1 MSARPRPYPGR
12 MWAQHATRALA
23 PRRSRIRSFAHRLPD
38 GAETT
43 VHLAAYPVHNTKV
56 RLELMG
62 RPIPLAS
69 WCEQS
74 GVAHAMVGGFFVR
87 QGDGTP
93 LGEVWRRGE
102 RVTSVPFHEPWDATR
117 SCVAIDEGRIVLAP
131 RDDLPAQPRGD
142 LLQAGPL
149 LVAGRRPVVHDGLD
163 PEGFSA
169 NQDQFDSDIT
179 VGRYPRAAI
188 GVNRDWILA
197 VACDGR
203 APRDAGMTLRE
214 LAELMSALGAER
226 AINLDGGG
234 STSLVHYGLLRN
246 VPREEHGIELV
257 AGRPVANALVF
268 ESF

>member
-1 MSARPRPYPGR
+1 MGAWPRPYP
-12 MWAQHATRALA
+12 L
-23 PRRSRIRSFAHRLPD
+23 RRSHVRRFSHVLPD
-38 GAETT
+38 GARTT
-43 VHLAAYPVHNTKV
+43 VHVATHPARSTHV

-62 RPIPLAS
+62 RPVPLAS

-74 GVAHAMVGGFFVR
+74 GVAHAIVGGFFVR

-93 LGEVWRRGE
+93 LGEIWRRGE
-102 RVTSVPFHEPWDATR
+102 RVPSVAFHAPWGATR
-117 SCVAIDEGRIVLAP
+117 SCVAVDDAGVRLAP
-131 RDDLPAQPRGD
+131 RDDLPAQPAGD

-149 LVAGRRPVVHDGLD
+149 LVAGRRPVVHEGIDS
-163 PEGFSA
+163 EGFSA

-179 VGRYPRAAI
+179 VGRYPRAALGI
-188 GVNRDWILA
+188 NRDWLFA

-203 APRDAGMTLRE
+203 APHDAGMTLRE
-214 LAELMSALGAER
+214 LAELMAALGSER

-234 STSLVHYGLLRN
+234 STSLVHDGILRN

-268 ESF
+268 DPS

>member
-1 MSARPRPYPGR
+1 
-12 MWAQHATRALA
+12 MWAQHATSALA
-23 PRRSRIRSFAHRLPD
+23 PRRSRIRRFAHRLPD
-38 GAETT
+38 GALTT
-43 VHLAAYPVHNTKV
+43 VHVAMHPAYSTSV

-62 RPIPLAS
+62 RPLPLAS
-69 WCEQS
+69 WCEEA
-74 GVAHAMVGGFFVR
+74 GVANAIIGGFFLR

-93 LGEVWRRGE
+93 LGELWRRGE
-102 RVTSVPFHEPWDATR
+102 RIPSVLFRAPWDQTR
-117 SCVAIDEGRIVLAP
+117 SCVAVDGGRVTLAP
-131 RDDLPAQPRGD
+131 RDDLPVRPRGD

-149 LVAGRRPVVHDGLD
+149 LVAGRRPVVHDGID

-179 VGRYPRAAI
+179 VGRYPRAAL
-188 GVNRDWILA
+188 GVSPDWIYA

-203 APRDAGMTLRE
+203 GPRDAGMTLRE
-214 LAELMSALGAER
+214 LAELMAALGAER

-234 STSLVHYGLLRN
+234 STSLVHDGVLRN

-268 ESF
+268 DVA

>member
-1 MSARPRPYPGR
+1 

-23 PRRSRIRSFAHRLPD
+23 PRRGRIRSFAHPLAD
-38 GAETT
+38 GARTT
-43 VHLAAYPVHNTKV
+43 VYVAAHPARTTNV
-56 RLELMG
+56 RLELMK
-62 RPIPLAS
+62 RPIALAS
-69 WCEQS
+69 WCEQA
-74 GVAHAMVGGFFVR
+74 GVAHAIVGGFFLR

-117 SCVAIDEGRIVLAP
+117 SCVAIDQGRVELAP
-131 RDDLPAQPRGD
+131 RDDLPARPRGD

-149 LVAGRRPVVHDGLD
+149 LVAGRRPVVHNGFD

-179 VGRYPRAAI
+179 LGRYPRAAL

-203 APRDAGMTLRE
+203 SPHDA
-214 LAELMSALGAER
+214 A
-226 AINLDGGG
+226 
-234 STSLVHYGLLRN
+234 
-246 VPREEHGIELV
+246 
-257 AGRPVANALVF
+257 
-268 ESF
+268 

>member
-1 MSARPRPYPGR
+1 MGAWPRPYPLWR
-12 MWAQHATRALA
+12 SQVRRFSHAL
-23 PRRSRIRSFAHRLPD
+23 SD
-38 GAETT
+38 GARTT
-43 VHLAAYPVHNTKV
+43 VHVATHPARSTHM

-62 RPIPLAS
+62 RPVPLAS
-69 WCEQS
+69 WCEQA
-74 GVAHAMVGGFFVR
+74 GIAHAIVGGFFVR

-93 LGEVWRRGE
+93 LGEVWQGGE
-102 RVTSVPFHEPWDATR
+102 RVASVPFDGPWSATR
-117 SCVAIDEGRIVLAP
+117 SCVAIDGGRVRLAP
-131 RDDLPAQPRGD
+131 RDDLPATPAGD

-149 LVAGRRPVVHDGLD
+149 LVAGRRVVVHDGID

-169 NQDQFDSDIT
+169 NQGQFDSDIT
-179 VGRYPRAAI
+179 VGRYPRAAL
-188 GVNRDWILA
+188 GMNRDWLFA

-203 APRDAGMTLRE
+203 ASHDAGMTLRE
-214 LAELMSALGAER
+214 LAELMAALGAER

-234 STSLVHYGLLRN
+234 STSLVHDGVLRN

>member
-1 MSARPRPYPGR
+1 MGAWPRPYP
-12 MWAQHATRALA
+12 L
-23 PRRSRIRSFAHRLPD
+23 RRSHVRRFSHALSD
-38 GAETT
+38 GARTT
-43 VHLAAYPVHNTKV
+43 IHVATHPARSTRV

-74 GVAHAMVGGFFVR
+74 GVGHAIVGGFFVR

-93 LGEVWRRGE
+93 LGELWRRGE
-102 RVTSVPFHEPWDATR
+102 PVPSVPFEEPWAATR
-117 SCVAIDEGRIVLAP
+117 SCVLIEDGRVQVAP
-131 RDDLPAQPRGD
+131 RDDLPAQPAGD

-149 LVAGRRPVVHDGLD
+149 LVAGRRPVVHDGID

-169 NQDQFDSDIT
+169 NQAQFDSDIT
-179 VGRYPRAAI
+179 VGRYPRAALGI
-188 GVNRDWILA
+188 NRDWLLA

-203 APRDAGMTLRE
+203 AAQDAGMTLRE
-214 LAELMSALGAER
+214 LAELMAALGADR

-234 STSLVHYGLLRN
+234 STSLVHDGILRN

-257 AGRPVANALVF
+257 AGRPVATALVF
-268 ESF
+268 E

>member
-1 MSARPRPYPGR
+1 MLG
-12 MWAQHATRALA
+12 QHAARALA
-23 PRRSRIRSFAHRLPD
+23 PRRSRVRSFAHALPD
-38 GAETT
+38 GAHTT
-43 VHLAAYPVHNTKV
+43 VHLAVHPVRGTRV

-74 GVAHAMVGGFFVR
+74 AVANAIVGGFFLR
-87 QGDGTP
+87 QGNGTP
-93 LGEVWRRGE
+93 LGELWRGGE
-102 RVTSVPFHEPWDATR
+102 KVPSVAFEEPWNATR
-117 SCVAIDEGRIVLAP
+117 SCVAIDDGRVQLAP
-131 RDDLPAQPRGD
+131 RDDLPARPRGD

-149 LVAGRRPVVHDGLD
+149 LVAGRRPVVHDGID

-169 NQDQFDSDIT
+169 NQAQFDSDIT
-179 VGRYPRAAI
+179 LGRYPRAAL
-188 GVNRDWILA
+188 GMNRDWLFA

-203 APRDAGMTLRE
+203 AAHDAGMTLRE
-214 LAELMSALGAER
+214 LAELMAALGAER

-234 STSLVHYGLLRN
+234 STSLVHEGVLRN

-268 ESF
+268 DAF

>member
-1 MSARPRPYPGR
+1 MR
-12 MWAQHATRALA
+12 AQQATRALA
-23 PRRSRIRSFAHRLPD
+23 ARRSRMRSFAHRLSD
-38 GAETT
+38 GALTT
-43 VHLAAYPVHNTKV
+43 VHIAVHPVRTTSV

-62 RPIPLAS
+62 RPIALTS
-69 WCEQS
+69 WCEQA
-74 GVAHAMVGGFFVR
+74 GVEHAIVGGFFLR
-87 QGDGTP
+87 QGCGTP
-93 LGEVWRRGE
+93 LGELWRHGE
-102 RVTSVPFHEPWDATR
+102 RIDSVPFHEPWDATR
-117 SCVAIDEGRIVLAP
+117 SCVAIDEGRVRLAP

-149 LVAGRRPVVHDGLD
+149 LVVGRRPVVHDGID

-179 VGRYPRAAI
+179 VGRYPRAAL
-188 GVNRDWILA
+188 GVSPDFIFA

-203 APRDAGMTLRE
+203 GPRDAGMTLRE
-214 LAELMSALGAER
+214 LAELMSSLGAER

-234 STSLVHYGLLRN
+234 STSLVYDGVLRN

-268 ESF
+268 DTP

>member
-1 MSARPRPYPGR
+1 
-12 MWAQHATRALA
+12 MWGQHATAVALRR
-23 PRRSRIRSFAHRLPD
+23 PRVRSFARKLAD
-38 GAETT
+38 GATTT
-43 VHLAAYPVHNTKV
+43 VHVAAHPARTTRV

-62 RPIPLAS
+62 RPIPLSS

-74 GVAHAMVGGFFVR
+74 GVAHAIVGGFFVR

-93 LGEVWRRGE
+93 LGEIWRRGE
-102 RVTSVPFHEPWDATR
+102 RVPSVAFDEPWAATR
-117 SCVAIDEGRIVLAP
+117 SCVAIDAGRVHLAP
-131 RDDLPAQPRGD
+131 RDDLPGRPLGD

-149 LVAGRRPVVHDGLD
+149 LVAGRRPAVHDGID
-163 PEGFSA
+163 PEGFAA

-179 VGRYPRAAI
+179 VGRYPRAALGI
-188 GVNRDWILA
+188 NRDWLLA

-203 APRDAGMTLRE
+203 APREAGMTLPE
-214 LAELMSALGAER
+214 LAELMVALGAER

-234 STSLVHYGLLRN
+234 STSLVHDGVLRN

-268 ESF
+268 DPA